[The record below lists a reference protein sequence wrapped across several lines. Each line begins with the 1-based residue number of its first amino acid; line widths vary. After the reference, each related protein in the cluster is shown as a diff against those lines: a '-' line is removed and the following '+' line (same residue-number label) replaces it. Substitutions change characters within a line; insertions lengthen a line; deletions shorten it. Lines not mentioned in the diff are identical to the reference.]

1 MRESYT
7 DRMAFLI
14 APLGAPNGQ
23 DFGCQFGLD
32 NGSVVLFS
40 PQGVAVNTVHRPAN
54 TAELKQ
60 GALI

>member
-1 MRESYT
+1 
-7 DRMAFLI
+7 MAFLI